1 MGVQQA
7 GGDRRLS
14 PLRLV
19 RTDPEELANWKFE
32 VSGGG
37 GRGRQGT
44 RATKILNS
52 KCTACG
58 CSTRN
63 VRYHVSGLDEKLYTQ
78 PLCLVA
84 VMDNASKTVSKTDKR
99 RMAPTYKPLL
109 EAVNVCCG
117 CWEKQQPSSKP
128 WASSHPLP
136 AGGSLGVEAGGDQ
149 PYEGN
154 PSIVDCI
161 ACTNGDP
168 LSQQVEA
175 WLKRPFTYA
184 SEVRAK
190 KELSSSTSA
199 TNLASEKRKWLC
211 SQGCGL
217 CSRPFPPGSHK
228 GAVERHWSCPSE
240 SCALRYCEDCVGPP
254 TDPYLL
260 FAQQRLALAK
270 WAHLRLSGDSP
281 TAELG
286 VDVIQVQLAI
296 LLTGGNADL
305 HTATGYAMVLA
316 GVKPCDPRGVTLP
329 PPEDTRPAWQRNRPN
344 LSAVREHCLE
354 IGELVTIKWV
364 PRQQPPEQGHLGGPL
379 PLGDEVEPE
388 PEEDQTDDEAA
399 AYPPAWQDRVDN
411 LRRRFPWV
419 SKNAVV
425 ALLHAYDGHAGKAG
439 GDLQNAEVPA
449 GFAAADV
456 AAVEKELLRN
466 LSLTGADRS
475 GASPEIVKNLAEMGF
490 LQNVCRRAAL
500 ETGNSDT
507 AAAVEWCMAHG
518 QDPKSNEPLPDS
530 TGLPAGAGVET
541 ELRRVVLDPRCPR
554 HTPTRHSYQS
564 CDTVRRNMTEFLVN
578 DAEATRGSSTP
589 ALLPLSPMAYEMLLA
604 EKRAEQLQMYQTEKV

>member
-1 MGVQQA
+1 
-7 GGDRRLS
+7 
-14 PLRLV
+14 
-19 RTDPEELANWKFE
+19 
-32 VSGGG
+32 
-37 GRGRQGT
+37 
-44 RATKILNS
+44 
-52 KCTACG
+52 
-58 CSTRN
+58 
-63 VRYHVSGLDEKLYTQ
+63 
-78 PLCLVA
+78 
-84 VMDNASKTVSKTDKR
+84 MDNASKTVSKTDKR

-149 PYEGN
+149 PCEGN

-388 PEEDQTDDEAA
+388 PEEDQIDDQAA
-399 AYPPAWQDRVDN
+399 AYPP
-411 LRRRFPWV
+411 
-419 SKNAVV
+419 
-425 ALLHAYDGHAGKAG
+425 
-439 GDLQNAEVPA
+439 
-449 GFAAADV
+449 
-456 AAVEKELLRN
+456 VEKERLCN

-475 GASPEIVKNLAEMGF
+475 GASPDIVKNLAEMGF